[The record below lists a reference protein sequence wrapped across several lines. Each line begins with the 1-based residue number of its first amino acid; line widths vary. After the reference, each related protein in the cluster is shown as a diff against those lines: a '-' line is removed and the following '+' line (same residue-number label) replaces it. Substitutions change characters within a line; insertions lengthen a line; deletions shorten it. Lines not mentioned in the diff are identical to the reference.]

1 MNKKKINKAIS
12 QGRVAENRRAKFDY
26 SIIDTVEAG
35 IVLLGSEV
43 KSLRLGRASINESYA
58 TNEYGQ
64 IVLVNSNIP
73 EYNLAASGQNH
84 DPKRVRRLLVHK
96 KERDKILGQI
106 KKDGCTVVP
115 LSLYFNNKGL
125 AKISLG
131 IAEGKKKV
139 DKRKSQTK
147 IKTKTKTKSLTKR
160 SQPFQRR
167 RPLLMMSSPSH
178 ASRLSHFVMIRARGV
193 RAESK
198 QSRSTVSAS

>member
-1 MNKKKINKAIS
+1 MNKKNLNKAIS

-58 TNEYGQ
+58 TTELGQ
-64 IVLVNSNIP
+64 IVLINSNIP
-73 EYNLAASGQNH
+73 KYNLAASGQNH
-84 DPKRVRRLLVHK
+84 NSKRVRRLLIHK
-96 KERDKILGQI
+96 KERNKIFGQI

-139 DKRKSQTK
+139 DKREL
-147 IKTKTKTKSLTKR
+147 IKKR
-160 SQPFQRR
+160 DWDREKNR
-167 RPLLMMSSPSH
+167 LL
-178 ASRLSHFVMIRARGV
+178 
-193 RAESK
+193 K
-198 QSRSTVSAS
+198 NNN